1 MLSLVDNCDKE
12 TLCPKC
18 NLRAIYCEAD
28 LYKCD
33 CCACDQNLCV
43 PMDHNKVVNPF
54 PQYKEITLDENFIKN
69 YDNVFLCTYDNNNN
83 NLKNFKS
90 L

>member
-54 PQYKEITLDENFIKN
+54 ITDVKKQAERNKKN
-69 YDNVFLCTYDNNNN
+69 KVTLLAILRD
-83 NLKNFKS
+83 
-90 L
+90 

>member
-18 NLRAIYCEAD
+18 NRRAIYCEAD

-43 PMDHNKVVNPF
+43 PMDHNEVVNPF
-54 PQYKEITLDENFIKN
+54 PQYKEITLDELLVMAKQPIEREVVNG
-69 YDNVFLCTYDNNNN
+69 
-83 NLKNFKS
+83 
-90 L
+90 

>member
-18 NLRAIYCEAD
+18 NRRGYYCEAE
-28 LYKCD
+28 LYRCD
-33 CCACDQNLCV
+33 CCACQPNQCV

-54 PQYKEITLDENFIKN
+54 PQYKEVTLDELLVMSKQPIEREVVNG
-69 YDNVFLCTYDNNNN
+69 
-83 NLKNFKS
+83 
-90 L
+90 